1 VTRSVT
7 HAAGNI
13 HAYLAGLG
21 IELMAASDNVLRG
34 GLTPKHIDVTE
45 LLDVLDFTPIEPPRL
60 APDVVAP
67 GVLAFRPDVPDFI
80 LYRVEPGVAAAVATP
95 STDAARV
102 PLDGP
107 AIVLAE
113 GGDLRLTG
121 ALDAT
126 TLARGGAVYVTP
138 DEGGV
143 EVGGDGI
150 AWIATTGLPAASGA

>member
-1 VTRSVT
+1 MRLRRGEALYL
-7 HAAGNI
+7 AAGNI

-45 LLDVLDFTPIEPPRL
+45 LLDVLDFTPDRSAATRAR
-60 APDVVAP
+60 APWRPACV
-67 GVLAFRPDVPDFI
+67 AFRPDVPDFV
-80 LYRVEPGVAAAVATP
+80 LYRVEPAAAAVAATS

-121 ALDAT
+121 ALGAT
-126 TLARGGAVYVTP
+126 SRGPRRAPST
-138 DEGGV
+138 
-143 EVGGDGI
+143 
-150 AWIATTGLPAASGA
+150 